1 MTRMK
6 QRITVLGTGRMGS
19 VLALALQKNGY
30 AVTVWNRTASKAQP
44 LAAQGVRLATSVE
57 DAVSAADVII
67 GNVSDYGVSDTLT
80 RPAQVTK
87 ALGDKVF
94 VQLAT
99 GTPRQAK
106 EGAAWAREH
115 GIRYLD
121 GAIMASPD
129 FIGTAGCTIVYSG
142 AKDLY
147 DSHAEIFAALGGNAL
162 HVGTEIGHANAFDA
176 AVLIVFWAAHFG
188 VWQGAAICE
197 AEGFPLDVFANGLT
211 ATMPVFDGS
220 FKDMITRIATR
231 RFAADATTA
240 ASVDICHASSR
251 LIDDISKEHGIH
263 RGLTSALETV
273 FQRAQ
278 DAGRGGDDLASA
290 YQGMRGPERG

>member
-1 MTRMK
+1 MK

-19 VLALALQKNGY
+19 VLAIALHKQGY
-30 AVTVWNRTASKAQP
+30 AVTVWNRTAAKAQP
-44 LAAQGVRLATSVE
+44 LAAEGVRIATSVE
-57 DAVSAADVII
+57 DAVASADVII
-67 GNVSDYGVSDTLT
+67 GNVSNYGVSDTLT
-80 RPAQVTK
+80 RSPAVTK
-87 ALGDKVF
+87 ALCNKLF

-99 GTPRQAK
+99 GTPKQAK
-106 EGAAWAREH
+106 EGAAWAREY

-129 FIGTAGCTIVYSG
+129 FIGTAGCTVVYAG
-142 AKDLY
+142 EKALY
-147 DSHAEIFAALGGNAL
+147 DSHAEIFAAFGGNAL

-176 AVLIVFWAAHFG
+176 AILIVFWAAHFG

-197 AEGFPLDVFANGLT
+197 AEGFPLDAFANGLT
-211 ATMPVFDGS
+211 ATLPVFEGS
-220 FKDMITRIATR
+220 FKDMVARIATR
-231 RFAADATTA
+231 RFTADATSA
-240 ASVDICHASSR
+240 ASIDICHASSR

-278 DAGRGGDDLASA
+278 AAGRGGDDLASA
-290 YQGMRGPERG
+290 YQSMRPDT